1 MRLLAEKAYLTV
13 SMVLLVLFAPN
24 AAMAGT
30 QLLGTPVETNTDIT
44 ATGDELR
51 VTIPSTGDKGGN
63 DATTATVSLSGTGLN
78 VSDVASVAVFYDGL
92 EAGRVT
98 PGALINIPIS
108 LPGNEKGGFDWT
120 FYVNFN
126 TGANVTNFV
135 FTVEGIAGTDGA
147 NLPFWTS
154 GATVN
159 ISAGNSPPVLTIS
172 QPDGVGD
179 SVTAGASYNID
190 YDLTD
195 ADSVATVDFYYDT
208 NASGADGTQITG
220 CQGQS
225 EGAGALC
232 SWNTTGLNG
241 DYWVYGIAQDPENGS
256 QPAVYSVGALT
267 VTPSANTPPTLTITE
282 PDGVGDSVTAGDPYN
297 IVYDL
302 TDVDSIATVDF
313 YYDTNETGAD
323 GTQITGCQE
332 QPEGAGATCSWGT
345 TGLNGDYWVYGIAQD
360 PENGPQV
367 AQYSGGALTITGA
380 NNPPNDPGGVN
391 QYKLDGTTPISAGGT
406 TTEKAVYAE
415 LCQRFCNERNRGHGH
430 LRQS

>member
-1 MRLLAEKAYLTV
+1 MIMRLLAEKAYLTV

-195 ADSVATVDFYYDT
+195 ADFGCGRYADHRLPGPIRRSRRTLFMEYDRPERRLLGIRHSPGPGKWFST
-208 NASGADGTQITG
+208 CCVFSWCAYSYSF
-220 CQGQS
+220 CQHS
-225 EGAGALC
+225 
-232 SWNTTGLNG
+232 S
-241 DYWVYGIAQDPENGS
+241 
-256 QPAVYSVGALT
+256 
-267 VTPSANTPPTLTITE
+267 
-282 PDGVGDSVTAGDPYN
+282 DPYN
-297 IVYDL
+297 YR
-302 TDVDSIATVDF
+302 A
-313 YYDTNETGAD
+313 
-323 GTQITGCQE
+323 
-332 QPEGAGATCSWGT
+332 
-345 TGLNGDYWVYGIAQD
+345 
-360 PENGPQV
+360 
-367 AQYSGGALTITGA
+367 
-380 NNPPNDPGGVN
+380 
-391 QYKLDGTTPISAGGT
+391 
-406 TTEKAVYAE
+406 
-415 LCQRFCNERNRGHGH
+415 
-430 LRQS
+430 